1 MDKREV
7 VWSYL
12 LVLVRTLTSAF
23 LTNWSSDWNSNGT
36 SLFIL
41 GETETGFSASCS
53 GDVFIFGNVLR

>member
-23 LTNWSSDWNSNGT
+23 WTNWSSDWNSYGT

-41 GETETGFSASCS
+41 GETGFSASCS
-53 GDVFIFGNVLR
+53 GDVFTVYLAMF